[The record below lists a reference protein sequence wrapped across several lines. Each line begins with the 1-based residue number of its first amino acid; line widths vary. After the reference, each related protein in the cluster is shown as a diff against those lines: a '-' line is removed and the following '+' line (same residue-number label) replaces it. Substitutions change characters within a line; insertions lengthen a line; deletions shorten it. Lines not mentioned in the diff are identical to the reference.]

1 MVRGILCRGENV
13 MDRRISWICFRS
25 AILRFAALA
34 ACFAALAVASPDK
47 KPSAAGLFVADK
59 GKLSIQLN
67 GQTIGHEEFSIEPS
81 GAGWMAKGTTDLK
94 PPQSS
99 AAKVSGTLV
108 LQDDGAPISYEW
120 SSAAEKTNAA
130 KILFANGV
138 AKITLLMQGARP
150 FEQDLTFGAPVIAVL
165 DNNLYHQYAVLARVY
180 DWSKRGVQ
188 SFPVRFRKSSR
199 PAPSLSKLPATQRL
213 TAKITKASGS
223 APPTS
228 KSFSLSTR
236 ITASC
241 ASKSP
246 PPKSPSSANNCTRA
260 SRDDASSNW
269 SAGWPSAQQPMQE

>member
-1 MVRGILCRGENV
+1 
-13 MDRRISWICFRS
+13 MDRLISRFSFRS
-25 AILRFAALA
+25 SLLLCLVMAASFAAIA
-34 ACFAALAVASPDK
+34 ASADK
-47 KPSAAGLFVADK
+47 KTATPGVFAADK
-59 GKLSIQLN
+59 GKLSIQFN

-94 PPQSS
+94 PPQST

-188 SFPVRFRKSSR
+188 SFPVLIPQELTPGSIQVEATGESKVDGKNYEGLRVSTSDIEVLLALDSSH
-199 PAPSLSKLPATQRL
+199 RL
-213 TAKITKASGS
+213 MR
-223 APPTS
+223 
-228 KSFSLSTR
+228 LEV
-236 ITASC
+236 
-241 ASKSP
+241 
-246 PPKSPSSANNCTRA
+246 
-260 SRDDASSNW
+260 
-269 SAGWPSAQQPMQE
+269 PSAKVSVVRE